1 MEQVEYR
8 CLLPHQFAARF
19 KRMPLAYLPVGSL
32 EWHGEH
38 LALGND
44 GVKIEELCKRAA
56 LRGGGIVLPCIYLG
70 VTGMVRWGVRYQ
82 LGNRGVFAVEP
93 WLLRH
98 VLEAQLRCLDV
109 MGFHGAMVITG
120 HDPQEQVMLVK
131 QVAAEFRPTRALRAL
146 GASDLDLGD
155 EVDHAA
161 KWETSILMALRP
173 ELVDMSRLPADLKQK
188 LEGVGGE
195 DPRTTAS
202 AALGRKAVAGMVRK
216 LCALGRALV
225 GKGPKG
231 KVKPAASPRTVRKR

>member
-19 KRMPLAYLPVGSL
+19 ERMPLAYLPVGSL

-44 GVKIEELCKRAA
+44 GLKIEAICKRAA

-70 VTGMVRWGVRYQ
+70 VTGMVRWGRRYR

-98 VLEAQLRCLDV
+98 VLEAQLRNLDV
-109 MGFHGAMVITG
+109 MGFQGAMVITG

-131 QVAAEFRPTRALRAL
+131 QAAAEFRPARGLRAL

-173 ELVDMSRLPADLKQK
+173 ELVDMSRLPANLKQK
-188 LEGVGGE
+188 LEGVGGA

-202 AALGRKAVAGMVRK
+202 AAVGRKAVEGMVKR
-216 LCALGRALV
+216 LCALGRKLV
-225 GKGPKG
+225 KRGSGSSRRPARSSGK
-231 KVKPAASPRTVRKR
+231 RR